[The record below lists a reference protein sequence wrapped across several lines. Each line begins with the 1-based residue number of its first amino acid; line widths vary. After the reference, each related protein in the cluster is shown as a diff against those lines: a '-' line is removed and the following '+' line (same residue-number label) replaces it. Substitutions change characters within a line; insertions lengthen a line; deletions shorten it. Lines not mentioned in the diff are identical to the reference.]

1 MIYIYVT
8 RLALLLL
15 VETHQ
20 DSDGELLDLLGA
32 LPLDAHRHILVEDVR
47 GILNVGRLPGRG
59 VALDDVG
66 RIRGWGHGCRLE

>member
-47 GILNVGRLPGRG
+47 GILNVGRLP
-59 VALDDVG
+59 
-66 RIRGWGHGCRLE
+66 